1 MGMQLLGAYL
11 NGFQGGCAGGSVWL
25 REISLKGPH
34 GTRTM
39 DGQMNLGCNIFVLVF
54 FICRK
59 AF

>member
-11 NGFQGGCAGGSVWL
+11 NGFQRGCAGGSVWL

-39 DGQMNLGCNIFVLVF
+39 DGQDKLGSNIFVLTL
-54 FICRK
+54 
-59 AF
+59 